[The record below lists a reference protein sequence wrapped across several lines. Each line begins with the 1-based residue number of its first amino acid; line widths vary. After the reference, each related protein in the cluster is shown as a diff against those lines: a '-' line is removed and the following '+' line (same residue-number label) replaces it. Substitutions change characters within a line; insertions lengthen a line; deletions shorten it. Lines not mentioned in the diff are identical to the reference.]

1 MAVSNAFKLKLE
13 VVYFCSVLRSTERAL
28 VNGSETDS
36 SAILEILVQLT
47 TEMAVFDPFS
57 IRVELASFFF
67 SFFFILLKVELA
79 TWVNLRMFVELV
91 VSYIQMNGR

>member
-67 SFFFILLKVELA
+67 FFFILLEVELA